1 MATCSLE
8 EFWKQPPRPSPD
20 SGKAGPYPQRV
31 EGSALMDEV
40 IIKVRESGPY
50 LVRGTVT
57 LTDAEGNPYT
67 VEANVA
73 LCRCGG
79 SQTKPFCD
87 GSHRTNGFAATERA
101 AAVEP
106 STP

>member
-1 MATCSLE
+1 
-8 EFWKQPPRPSPD
+8 
-20 SGKAGPYPQRV
+20 
-31 EGSALMDEV
+31 MDEV

-57 LTDAEGNPYT
+57 LTDADGNPYT
-67 VEANVA
+67 VEGVNVA

-87 GSHRTNGFAATERA
+87 GTHKTNGFAATERA
-101 AAVEP
+101 AAVEQSAP
-106 STP
+106 

>member
-1 MATCSLE
+1 MNEITI
-8 EFWKQPPRPSPD
+8 
-20 SGKAGPYPQRV
+20 
-31 EGSALMDEV
+31 DEV

-50 LVRGTVT
+50 LVRGKVT
-57 LTDAEGNPYT
+57 LTDADGTRYSIESPNI
-67 VEANVA
+67 A

-101 AAVEP
+101 AVVETEP
-106 STP
+106 A